1 MPPRIYPTVAETIE
15 AHRLLMEEFGGLHGI
30 RDKGLLESA
39 VLDRK
44 STRLNS
50 SHGYISYAVFCL
62 KTETYELL
70 RQMTPAEKRGQ
81 LSQYFYFR
89 LPDGATADSGLG
101 VEPPRLRR
109 PVEDGLRVAGTGVL
123 L

>member
-62 KTETYELL
+62 KTESQDCAHHGSLDPRDLL
-70 RQMTPAEKRGQ
+70 AFAISVQ
-81 LSQYFYFR
+81 
-89 LPDGATADSGLG
+89 DSLLWTDPHL
-101 VEPPRLRR
+101 VVCQPVDLRMQPTQANR
-109 PVEDGLRVAGTGVL
+109 T
-123 L
+123 